1 MTTIEWEQIING
13 SICRVMPDGCLTH
26 PGLSFA
32 WGMAVWAVMF
42 VVGFWGLFAPL
53 GVKSGGNSWDLR
65 FRVASIPM
73 FGNTLRNL
81 WIKPWV
87 MLPAKIITAGLFLL
101 VIWAGLA
108 GTPIPGRNLATV
120 LTWNL
125 WWSGVIISVLFVGSA
140 WCAICPWDTLAN
152 LLVRVRLWRRSAP
165 GSTSGFRVP
174 KALRNVLPA
183 LCMFVGLTW
192 LELGVGIT
200 TSPYATALL
209 ALAILVLAI
218 FLLALFERK
227 ALCQFACPIG
237 RTIGFYA
244 QLAPV
249 ELRAQNTDICA
260 ECATLECYYGSETV
274 DPCPTHLV
282 MGKLKQNTF
291 CTSCGNCARSCPH
304 DNIVWQIRPPGHEAL
319 EGARPHWDEA
329 WFMLILL
336 ALTGFHGLTMM
347 QFWEDWIRRFGQIIG
362 DSGQLLTSFSIGMLV
377 AIVIPVVLYMCAV
390 VLIRWFTVSKLS
402 FRMIFTRLSFV
413 ALPLAFAYHLAH
425 NLSHLL
431 REGAGSGDVF
441 ANPLGIGMLPLS
453 ANERHLQMLD
463 LAISPLALAV
473 IQTFLLVLGFVV
485 SVLVIRRRG
494 AQLLPD
500 GSRSLLPLV
509 PVFGFATLMTVF
521 HLWLLMQPMNMR
533 M

>member
-1 MTTIEWEQIING
+1 MTTAEWDKIISA
-13 SICRVMPDGCLTH
+13 SICRVLPDGTLIH
-26 PGLSFA
+26 PGLPFA
-32 WGMAVWAVMF
+32 LGVAVWIVMF
-42 VVGFWGLFAPL
+42 VVTFWGIYAPIRATA
-53 GVKSGGNSWDLR
+53 GAAKSSFSIALIPVFGSSLR
-65 FRVASIPM
+65 E
-73 FGNTLRNL
+73 L
-81 WIKPWV
+81 WVKPWV
-87 MLPAKIITAGLFLL
+87 LVSAKIIAAGLFLL

-108 GTPIPGRNLATV
+108 GTPIPGRNIATV

-140 WCAICPWDTLAN
+140 WCAICPWDMLGN
-152 LLVRVRLWRRSAP
+152 LLVRFRLWRRSSED
-165 GSTSGFRVP
+165 STLGLRVP
-174 KALRNVLPA
+174 NVLRNVWPA
-183 LCMFVGLTW
+183 LMLFVGLTW

-209 ALAILVLAI
+209 ALAILILAI
-218 FLLALFERK
+218 FMLALFERK

-260 ECATLECYYGSETV
+260 DCTTLECYHGSVDV

-304 DNIVWQIRPPGHEAL
+304 QNVTWQLRSPSHEAL

-329 WFMLILL
+329 WFMLVLL

-347 QFWEDWIRRFGQIIG
+347 QFWEDWIRQLGLIIG
-362 DSGQLLTSFSIGMLV
+362 DSGQLLTSFSIGMVV
-377 AIVIPVVLYMCAV
+377 AVVLPVVLYLFAIWLTGKHATLKV
-390 VLIRWFTVSKLS
+390 S
-402 FRMIFTRLSFV
+402 FRKIFTRLSFV
-413 ALPLAFAYHLAH
+413 VLPLAFAYHLAH

-431 REGAGSGDVF
+431 REGVGSSQVF
-441 ANPLGIGMLPLS
+441 ANPLGTGTLPLS
-453 ANERHLQMLD
+453 ANARHLQMLD
-463 LAISPLALAV
+463 MAIAPLALAA
-473 IQTFLLVLGFVV
+473 IQAMLIALGFVV
-485 SVLVIRRRG
+485 AVLVVRRRG
-494 AQLLPD
+494 AQLLAA
-500 GSRSLLPLV
+500 GSRSALSLA
-509 PVFGFATLMTVF
+509 PVLGFAVLMTAF